1 MLKVQGLCKEFKL
14 AKKVK
19 GEEPRAQGKIFK
31 AVSELTFEARRGEVV
46 GLLGANGAGKTT
58 TLRLL
63 SGILKPS
70 SGSIECELA
79 NFQEEPSEYRRQLG
93 FLSGSKGLY
102 DRLTVHENLNYFGR
116 LYGMNRADI
125 KSRIEELSQMLE
137 LSAFL
142 HRKVSELST
151 GMRQRASIAR
161 ALIHDPQLVIL
172 DEPTTGLDIVATE
185 RVLQCIEK
193 LKAAG
198 KTLLFATHHMHEVDL
213 LCDRILVI
221 DQGRSRFFGNL
232 PEFLSHYETE
242 CLNRA
247 LRQCLKLGEQG

>member
-1 MLKVQGLCKEFKL
+1 MLKVKGLSKEFKL
-14 AKKVK
+14 ARKSKSNLA
-19 GEEPRAQGKIFK
+19 RAHGKYFK
-31 AVSELTFEARRGEVV
+31 AVSDLSFEARRGEVV

-63 SGILKPS
+63 SGILTPT
-70 SGSIECELA
+70 SGTIDCELA
-79 NFQEEPSEYRRQLG
+79 SLQQEPLQYRRQLG

-102 DRLTVHENLNYFGR
+102 DRLTVVENLNYFGR
-116 LYGMNRADI
+116 LYGL
-125 KSRIEELSQMLE
+125 KPGSLTERIEELSQMLE
-137 LSAFL
+137 LEEFL

-185 RVLQCIEK
+185 RVLQSIEK
-193 LKAAG
+193 LKADG
-198 KTLLFATHHMHEVDL
+198 KTLLFATHHMHEVEL

-221 DQGRSRFFGNL
+221 DQGEKLFFGNL
-232 PEFLSHYETE
+232 PEFLALHETE

-247 LRQCLKLGEQG
+247 LRQCLKLGGQA